1 MLKEFKAFIDRGNL
15 VQLAVAF
22 IMGVTFAAIV
32 TSLVND
38 IIMPAVGL
46 ALGGL
51 DFTSL
56 FAVIKDGDP
65 IGPYNT
71 VAAAKEAGAV
81 TINYGIFINTI
92 IVFIIVA
99 LVLFLDRQGLHED
112 PEARGRGSHHQGM
125 PVLLH
130 EHPESCHPLPELHLG
145 AARFQSLTAF
155 PEAACQARAAAGGRS
170 RGHIYR
176 LLGGGA
182 DRRPASRLYS
192 LHHGRT

>member
-1 MLKEFKAFIDRGNL
+1 MKEFKAFIERGNL

-38 IIMPAVGL
+38 IIMPAVGM

-56 FAVIKDGDP
+56 FAVIKEGDP
-65 IGPYNT
+65 MGPYNT

-81 TINYGIFINTI
+81 TINYGIFINAI

-99 LVLFLDRQGLHED
+99 LVLFFMVKAYMKTQK
-112 PEARGRGSHHQGM
+112 
-125 PVLLH
+125 PVVA
-130 EHPESCHPLPELHLG
+130 EVTTKDCPYCFTSIPKSATRCPNCTSELTG
-145 AARFQSLTAF
+145 A
-155 PEAACQARAAAGGRS
+155 GK
-170 RGHIYR
+170 
-176 LLGGGA
+176 
-182 DRRPASRLYS
+182 
-192 LHHGRT
+192 